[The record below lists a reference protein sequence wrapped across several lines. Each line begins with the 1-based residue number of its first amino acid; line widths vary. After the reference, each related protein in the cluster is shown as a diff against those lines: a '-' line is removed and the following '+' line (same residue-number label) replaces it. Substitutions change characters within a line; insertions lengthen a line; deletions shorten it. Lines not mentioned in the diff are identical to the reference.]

1 MKEASKYVQTKLTFL
16 TKRLCR
22 LTWVSLAEH
31 FDGGGHFLLTD
42 SFILLPLGGGL
53 ESLPGQRA
61 QVKVHE
67 DIAEGLQVIS
77 SRLLCGGH
85 KG

>member
-1 MKEASKYVQTKLTFL
+1 MKGQSAWKKLHGCIEEVFKYVQTKPNFL
-16 TKRLCR
+16 TKRLCQ

-42 SFILLPLGGGL
+42 SFVLLPLGGSL

-67 DIAEGLQVIS
+67 DVA
-77 SRLLCGGH
+77 
-85 KG
+85 K